1 MIGSYRWNLV
11 LGTLGFALT
20 FILSIEYNF
29 IWRTLMS
36 SVYSFLII
44 FVAAFALRW
53 ILGTLIGLKPQPV
66 SDSGQPMESQL
77 PDEPVGQTVDTA
89 TPDDQDQLNEMLKEQ
104 LNRSDSEPFV
114 PLQPKKL
121 ATVQET
127 EAQELAQAV
136 RHLTEK

>member
-29 IWRTLMS
+29 FWRTLMS
-36 SVYSFLII
+36 SVYSFFII